1 MMRKGAWL
9 VVLIGLLTI
18 GVASYAQ
25 VQTSSELPDQ
35 REAVQTASQIGTL
48 PAISPDEPTQ
58 YASAPLIVVFYE
70 EDCPNCVRMEGLLDE
85 LLVGH
90 EDVPVARYEI
100 NTPGSSALLWELAAH
115 YGIVAIQVPVI
126 FIGDQAII
134 GAGRAQE
141 INLRT
146 AVGDCIQRGCSSP
159 LEYVQGG
166 QAVLRDLLIVGAFVG
181 LFVALLIFQGL

>member
-1 MMRKGAWL
+1 MMRKGTWL
-9 VVLIGLLTI
+9 VVLIVLLTI

-25 VQTSSELPDQ
+25 VQTPSELTDQ
-35 REAVQTASQIGTL
+35 QEAVQTASQTVT
-48 PAISPDEPTQ
+48 PPVETPD
-58 YASAPLIVVFYE
+58 ASAPLIVVFYE
-70 EDCPNCVRMEGLLDE
+70 EGCPNCVRMEGLLDE

-115 YGIVAIQVPVI
+115 YGIVATQVPVI

-134 GAGRAQE
+134 GGGRAQE
-141 INLRT
+141 FNLRT
-146 AVGDCIQRGCSSP
+146 AVGDCIQLGCPSP

-181 LFVALLIFQGL
+181 LFIALLIFQGL

>member
-35 REAVQTASQIGTL
+35 QEAVQTASQTVTL
-48 PAISPDEPTQ
+48 PAISPDETTQ
-58 YASAPLIVVFYE
+58 DASAPLIVVFYE
-70 EDCPNCVRMEGLLDE
+70 EDCPDCGRMEGLLNE

-90 EDVPVARYEI
+90 EGVPVARYEI
-100 NTPGSSALLWELAAH
+100 NTPGSSALLWKLAARH
-115 YGIVAIQVPVI
+115 GIVATQVPVI
-126 FIGDQAII
+126 FIGDQAIV

-146 AVGDCIQRGCSSP
+146 AVGDCIQRGCPLP
-159 LEYVQGG
+159 LEYVEGG
-166 QAVLRDLLIVGAFVG
+166 QAVLRDLLIVGVFVG
-181 LFVALLIFQGL
+181 LFIAFRIFQGL